1 MKKGTKEWSPKETD
15 WGKIRKRIKREKKA
29 KARKNSKLSRGKEER
44 KEWMK
49 KKSKNNYT
57 TTTTIRKEGEWK
69 TKGKEEGKGGI

>member
-1 MKKGTKEWSPKETD
+1 
-15 WGKIRKRIKREKKA
+15 
-29 KARKNSKLSRGKEER
+29 
-44 KEWMK
+44 MK